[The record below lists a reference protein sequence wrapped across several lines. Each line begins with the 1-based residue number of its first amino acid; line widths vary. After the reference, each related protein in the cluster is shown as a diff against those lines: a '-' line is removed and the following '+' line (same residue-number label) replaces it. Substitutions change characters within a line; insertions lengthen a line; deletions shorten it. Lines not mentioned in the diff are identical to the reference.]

1 MLMFD
6 KSTRQI
12 FEKILGLC
20 CKTAGFSQ
28 VRERK
33 YSNGF
38 NEYDDEHLLKICKI
52 AGVDDFVGAHP
63 KGYDLEIK
71 ERGIGLSGGQ
81 RQTINLARSLLH
93 DPKVLLL
100 DEPTSSMDQGT
111 EKKVVESLSKVSED
125 KTMLIVTHRN
135 PILTMV
141 NRVFVLEN
149 GQIVADQTPEQIGIK
164 KG

>member
-1 MLMFD
+1 MFD

-20 CKTAGFSQ
+20 CKTAGFLRF
-28 VRERK
+28 RERK

-38 NEYDDEHLLKICKI
+38 QHDDEHLLKVKLPVLMLELIQS
-52 AGVDDFVGAHP
+52 
-63 KGYDLEIK
+63 YDLEIK

-81 RQTINLARSLLH
+81 TNNKFSTVPLH
-93 DPKVLLL
+93 DPKSYCW
-100 DEPTSSMDQGT
+100 TSQPVRWTRNG
-111 EKKVVESLSKVSED
+111 EGCGILSKVSED

-149 GQIVADQTPEQIGIK
+149 GQRCGPNTRTNWN
-164 KG
+164 